1 MDRDLDMLYNANRDR
16 MILENRVPRRYIRDM
31 ENPLELYNGR
41 EFKKRFRFSKD
52 VFQNVL
58 VPLVEERGPQTN
70 RGLPVHPVIGLLL
83 TLRFYATGSFQVVC
97 GDLRGFHQSTVS
109 RVIKKITRRISSH
122 SRHYIKFPENLAA
135 TKAKFQQIGNFP
147 GIIGCI
153 DCTHVVITSPGGP
166 HAELFRNRKQ
176 SFSINVQV
184 VGGPDQEIY
193 DIVAR
198 YPGSYHDSNIF
209 NRSSIKSR
217 LERRLLPGYVLGDS
231 GYPLLPYLLTPYHVP
246 RTPAQIRYNEAHTK
260 TRNTVE
266 RLFGSLKR
274 KFPCLRRGLANEVT
288 NKCYIIVSCATL
300 FNISKSHNDDDD
312 DNDDDN
318 VEDEQEEGIDADIP
332 PSAHQARNS
341 TQLGQLIREQIVHRY
356 FD

>member
-16 MILENRVPRRYIRDM
+16 MILENRVPRRS
-31 ENPLELYNGR
+31 GV
-41 EFKKRFRFSKD
+41 K
-52 VFQNVL
+52 L

-83 TLRFYATGSFQVVC
+83 TLRFYATGSFQ
-97 GDLRGFHQSTVS
+97 GFHQSTVS

-176 SFSINVQV
+176 SFSINVQ
-184 VGGPDQEIY
+184 
-193 DIVAR
+193 
-198 YPGSYHDSNIF
+198 YHDSNIF

-231 GYPLLPYLLTPYHVP
+231 GYPLLPYLLTPYRVP
-246 RTPAQIRYNEAHTK
+246 RTPAQMRYNEAHTK

-318 VEDEQEEGIDADIP
+318 VEDEQEEG
-332 PSAHQARNS
+332 
-341 TQLGQLIREQIVHRY
+341 
-356 FD
+356 